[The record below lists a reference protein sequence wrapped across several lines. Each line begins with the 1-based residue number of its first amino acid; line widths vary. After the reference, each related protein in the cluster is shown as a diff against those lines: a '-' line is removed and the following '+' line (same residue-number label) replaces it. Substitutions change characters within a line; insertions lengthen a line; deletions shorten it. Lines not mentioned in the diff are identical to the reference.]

1 MIRKILA
8 PLDGS
13 ELAEAVLP
21 YVAETAARTGAE
33 VVLLTSIQPIGV
45 WEATAAVLNLSQE
58 EELAL
63 QYLDGQV
70 GRLRA
75 QGISTRSRVVHGD
88 AAAAILDAAA
98 DEAADLVAMSSH
110 GRSGITRWLFGSV
123 TDRVLHNTDIPL
135 LIVRPPAKGQP
146 APSPEF
152 KKILVP
158 LDSSPVAEAILP
170 FVEAVAKAF
179 GSSLALY
186 HAVPPLLAYPGFE
199 PVQPAYTGN
208 LLEEMQKQAR
218 EFLTRVGKD
227 MESRGFEVALLTS
240 VDLAV
245 DGILSAAE
253 EVGADLIAVST
264 HGRSGIGRAVI
275 GSVADAVVRRA
286 TLPCLLVNPTRA
298 RPRK

>member
-1 MIRKILA
+1 MIKKILA

-13 ELAEAVLP
+13 ELAEGVLP
-21 YVAETAARTGAE
+21 YVAEIAGRIDAE

-45 WEATAAVLNLSQE
+45 WESTAAAINLSQE
-58 EELAL
+58 EALA
-63 QYLDGQV
+63 QHYLDQQV
-70 GRLRA
+70 GVLRE
-75 QGISTRSRVVHGD
+75 QRIKVRRRVFHGD

-98 DEAADLVAMSSH
+98 DEAADLIAMSSH

-135 LIVRPPAKGQP
+135 LIVRPPAKRPP
-146 APSPEF
+146 APAF

-170 FVEAVAKAF
+170 FVETVAKAF
-179 GSSLALY
+179 GSSLVLY

-199 PVQPAYTGN
+199 TVQPAYTGD
-208 LLEEMQKQAR
+208 LLEEMQKQAH
-218 EFLTRVGKD
+218 EFLTRAGKGL
-227 MESRGFEVALLTS
+227 EGRGFEVTLLTS
-240 VDLAV
+240 VELAV
-245 DGILSAAE
+245 DGILGAAQE
-253 EVGADLIAVST
+253 SGADLIAIST

-286 TLPCLLVNPTRA
+286 ALPCLLFNPTRA